1 MDVDMFNSTTGEM
14 TASELQKIKREF
26 NRNQQVCEKVVGLF
40 HLLSNKVRFRIVCTL
55 LHGEACVQEIA
66 DVVAGGRM
74 SNISQQLR
82 MLRLA
87 GVVEKRRDGKQILY
101 RIEDGRV
108 RDLIEFLRGHFLTTK
123 MKS

>member
-1 MDVDMFNSTTGEM
+1 MDFDIFTSTTCEM
-14 TASELQKIKREF
+14 TATELQKIKREF

-66 DVVAGGRM
+66 EVVSGGQM

-101 RIEDGRV
+101 RIEDDRV
-108 RDLIEFLRGHFLTTK
+108 RELIEFLRGRFLTSRK
-123 MKS
+123 KS